1 MSWQNRIIGEGMEA
15 PENLLANP
23 LNFRVHPQFQQDAL
37 KGLLSEVGWVQR
49 VIVNQRTGFVV
60 DGHARVS
67 LAMRDGIPEVPVL
80 YVDLSEREEA
90 LVLAAL
96 DPIGALAG
104 TDNDQLRELME
115 RVSTGDPA
123 LQQLLDDLATSASIV
138 PPVEQTGDG
147 DGGSGEKHCPHCGG
161 IL

>member
-23 LNFRVHPQFQQDAL
+23 LNFRTHPQFQQEAL
-37 KGLLSEVGWVQR
+37 KGLLSDVGWVQR
-49 VIVNQRTGFVV
+49 VIVNRRTGFVV

-67 LAMRDGIPEVPVL
+67 LAMRDGIQEVPVL

-123 LQQLLDDLATSASIV
+123 LQQLMDDLATSAAIV
-138 PPVEQTGDG
+138 PPVEPTGEG
-147 DGGSGEKHCPHCGG
+147 SGGSGEKLCPHCGG